1 MADLDKAFKAFAKEL
16 KQVIKAA
23 TGEGGDPSKLP
34 TLDSVGEIGEVSSEE
49 TKKKIAYMAEL
60 TATQVQY
67 NNILGDTAAA
77 GEALLKLE
85 AHERECAQRMKNIQF
100 QLDTVDKRLDQ
111 GMHKFKSIER
121 LLWLLYPLILG
132 LDVIGQKLI

>member
-1 MADLDKAFKAFAKEL
+1 MEDNK
-16 KQVIKAA
+16 
-23 TGEGGDPSKLP
+23 
-34 TLDSVGEIGEVSSEE
+34 
-49 TKKKIAYMAEL
+49 
-60 TATQVQY
+60 
-67 NNILGDTAAA
+67 
-77 GEALLKLE
+77 EALLKLD